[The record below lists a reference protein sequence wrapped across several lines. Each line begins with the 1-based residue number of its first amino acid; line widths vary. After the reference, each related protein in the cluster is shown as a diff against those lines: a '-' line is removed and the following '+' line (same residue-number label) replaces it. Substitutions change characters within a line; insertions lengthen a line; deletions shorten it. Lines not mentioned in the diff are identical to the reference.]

1 MMMTSLVRGD
11 LTFLS
16 GSALLGLALLSGAL
30 GGAVGGMIVGGKALG
45 NELAA
50 MMGAFFGPVAS
61 LPGVLVGLLM
71 LAFLV

>member
-1 MMMTSLVRGD
+1 MMASPAHVD
-11 LTFLS
+11 VTFLS
-16 GSALLGLALLSGAL
+16 GGLLLILALFSGAL

-61 LPGVLVGLLM
+61 LPGVLLGLLI
-71 LAFLV
+71 LAFFI